1 MCFSFTLVFSK
12 SLIHLK
18 ANSSWFSIEFVF
30 WKPITCFFL
39 FCFLTWA
46 VFWCGNLGIVLL
58 LNNNFSLAT
67 PVVKHEHLV
76 GSHSK
81 IWDGHP
87 AKAQGFLFVLT
98 VAMFLFLLVSRSYH
112 LCFSD
117 TYGQTQCNSTELTE
131 AATEVNLSQYV
142 CKLTSHLSWRVTLI
156 SNNSRG
162 VVKGRYL
169 LVSFGQLT
177 LTLLSDKSYWLWE
190 KLSGKSHTRRL
201 LTVGGKQ
208 IWNAEEIL
216 TLSVPPTPTS
226 QAIKITS
233 WVSAASV
240 PDPNKCAFLTE
251 FLLTGEEAK
260 KRKESKVGGGVFPAK
275 SQEQLLCDI
284 WKNTDDI
291 SLVL

>member
-30 WKPITCFFL
+30 WKPITYFFL
-39 FCFLTWA
+39 CCFLTWA
-46 VFWCGNLGIVLL
+46 MFWCGDLGIVLL

-67 PVVKHEHLV
+67 PAVKHEYLV
-76 GSHSK
+76 GSDSK
-81 IWDGHP
+81 IWNGHP
-87 AKAQGFLFVLT
+87 AKAQGYLFVLT

-112 LCFSD
+112 FCFSD
-117 TYGQTQCNSTELTE
+117 TYGQTQCKSSELTE

-156 SNNSRG
+156 SSNSTG

-177 LTLLSDKSYWLWE
+177 LTPLSDKSYWLWE

-216 TLSVPPTPTS
+216 TLSVLPTPTS

-233 WVSAASV
+233 WVSATSV
-240 PDPNKCAFLTE
+240 PGPNKCTFLTG

-260 KRKESKVGGGVFPAK
+260 RREESEVGVGECFLPKARSSFSVT
-275 SQEQLLCDI
+275 SERILM
-284 WKNTDDI
+284 T
-291 SLVL
+291 

>member
-1 MCFSFTLVFSK
+1 MLKIENGFLPPVTGEVLRKPSWTGTKAAGINFISHLLFLCNSNSISIFNLFRLIQKISGWVCFSFTPVFSK
-12 SLIHLK
+12 SLIDLK
-18 ANSSWFSIEFVF
+18 ANSSWFSIQFVV
-30 WKPITCFFL
+30 WKPVTCFFL
-39 FCFLTWA
+39 YCFLTWP
-46 VFWCGNLGIVLL
+46 VFWCGDVGIVLL
-58 LNNNFSLAT
+58 LNNNFSLAA
-67 PVVKHEHLV
+67 PAVKHEHLV
-76 GSHSK
+76 GSHSI
-81 IWDGHP
+81 IWKGHP

-117 TYGQTQCNSTELTE
+117 TYSQTQCNSTELTE

-142 CKLTSHLSWRVTLI
+142 CKLTSHLSWRVPLI
-156 SNNSRG
+156 SNNSTG

-216 TLSVPPTPTS
+216 TFICSSNPYQPGN
-226 QAIKITS
+226 QN
-233 WVSAASV
+233 
-240 PDPNKCAFLTE
+240 D
-251 FLLTGEEAK
+251 
-260 KRKESKVGGGVFPAK
+260 
-275 SQEQLLCDI
+275 
-284 WKNTDDI
+284 
-291 SLVL
+291 